1 MNAAPSS
8 RPITTAIRG
17 LRTGEASARRASYII
32 RLMGPLHHPERPKRR
47 RNPYGP
53 VTRARVGGALVPG
66 FRQDGGV
73 RIAVVSLLLAA
84 SAALTAFSVLSYD
97 LFKPGRDTVPLV
109 ICTAG
114 LWLLF
119 ALAVLVLRGV
129 RGRAVVVLILAGSV
143 GTGAA
148 AMVGPPNT
156 STDSARYAWDGIVA
170 MEGISPYAY
179 TPADDRLDALRP
191 DWLFP
196 GPVLSEAGEPVCVG
210 ERIQTAQKS
219 ESGDILCS
227 ALNRTGVPT
236 IYPPA
241 AEIYFAG
248 VRAITG
254 PDAEYWPLQLTGL
267 LLSVGTTVMLLV
279 GMRRRGIEQ
288 RFAALWAWCPLVAT
302 EAVTNSH
309 VDMLGVVFT
318 LSAVFLVTGRRYWS
332 GGIALGAAIA
342 TKLIPVLAAPAM
354 LRRQGWKVTVAA
366 VVTFLLL
373 YVPYVLTTG
382 IGVLGYLPGYLS
394 EEGYEDGTRFALL
407 SLVAPGGS
415 AVIVAGVLLIVIAVL
430 VIWKTDPD
438 QPWLGQLV
446 MIGSALLILS
456 PRYSWYALLL
466 LPFIALSGRWEWLL
480 VPMALTLR
488 LLVPSIPLTR
498 VAIATAIVVIIV
510 MSIHRARPEV
520 ARRLFRPLAR
530 LSKPGG

>member
-1 MNAAPSS
+1 M
-8 RPITTAIRG
+8 
-17 LRTGEASARRASYII
+17 
-32 RLMGPLHHPERPKRR
+32 
-47 RNPYGP
+47 
-53 VTRARVGGALVPG
+53 
-66 FRQDGGV
+66 

-84 SAALTAFSVLSYD
+84 SAALTAFSVLAYD

-109 ICTAG
+109 ICTSG

-119 ALAVLVLRGV
+119 ALAVVLLRGV

-143 GTGAA
+143 GIGAA

-170 MEGISPYAY
+170 TAGISPYAY

-196 GPVLSEAGEPVCVG
+196 APELTAAGDLVCVG
-210 ERIQTAQKS
+210 ERIQTALKS
-219 ESGDILCS
+219 ESDEILCS

-241 AEIYFAG
+241 AEIFFAG
-248 VRAITG
+248 VRAVTG
-254 PDAEYWPLQLTGL
+254 PNAEYWPLQLTGL

-279 GMRRRGIEQ
+279 GMRRRGIDQ

-309 VDMLGVVFT
+309 IDMLGVVFT

-342 TKLIPVLAAPAM
+342 TKLIPALAAPAM
-354 LRRQGWKVTVAA
+354 LRRQGWKVAVAA
-366 VVTFLLL
+366 VATFLLL

-415 AVIVAGVLLIVIAVL
+415 AVIVAGVLLFVIAVL

-498 VAIATAIVVIIV
+498 VAIATAIVVIVV
-510 MSIHRARPEV
+510 MSVHRARPEV
-520 ARRLFRPLAR
+520 ARRLFRPIRTAPVR
-530 LSKPGG
+530 PNPAAATSSPSTPASPSSSPTSSSPTQPDASPGR